1 MLSSSAIMAKPR
13 LKRTVS
19 PSVKEKLWSIFKD
32 NRGKDT
38 TQQSLKQSRELTCR
52 TSELH
57 TPQAIQNI
65 DMKEINHRKRE
76 QVES

>member
-38 TQQSLKQSRELTCR
+38 TQQSLKQSHEL

-65 DMKEINHRKRE
+65 DMKETNHRKLE